1 MKNKLLIT
9 FICLLLI
16 ISGIGLITAT
26 SSSGFNQTAAVAA
39 DGEAAE
45 TDSDA
50 SPGDNDSQAGQSN
63 NQNEARL
70 PDQASLQEIID
81 LALENNYGYSQL
93 QYQLEEAEARKA
105 QLEAGLDWRG
115 DLLTDLEL
123 VNTPEVLKT
132 VYDIAEEDIDDY
144 LGFVNFTVAAS
155 RDIISDPETDF
166 QREALEL
173 DISDSELE
181 LSRKE
186 QELIV
191 EVAGAYYD
199 LKEAKTGQML
209 AERAVEISEKQLE
222 QVQVLYEAEE
232 ATETDLKEVEL
243 EIEEARDGLETA
255 KEMVSLARENLEQT
269 LGEASL
275 DSQQID
281 TLALA
286 AAEEIDLPE
295 KASPWPWD
303 LEASKEI
310 ARDERLDLERL
321 RQAID
326 LIDAEE
332 ARLKD
337 EQSPDFTAS
346 FSYRPAD
353 IDILASVNLDDSGR
367 LITSL
372 TRVESNLPDLPELE
386 DLDDEEVEQ
395 ILEDLLE
402 LVDVSWDDFNDIDLD
417 QNGID
422 LDAPDNQDSIDLG
435 DMDQVQTSSQNNNNL
450 EPMNTSNNS
459 NSNSGSNSS
468 STWQISLGMEYN
480 FYDSGLEEE
489 QLREIEAERKGQ
501 LESLAEAES
510 GIGLEVEAQWQELES
525 AYRELRNSKS
535 NLNLASRRLSDG
547 DHLLETEMIT
557 EYEYNMLELNY
568 YQASADVITAYY
580 HLRQEQAELA
590 LALGLSADW
599 YRGEL
604 GD

>member
-1 MKNKLLIT
+1 MKKKILIT

-16 ISGIGLITAT
+16 ISGISLITAA
-26 SSSGFNQTAAVAA
+26 SSNSLNETAAVAA
-39 DGEAAE
+39 DGEATE

-50 SPGDNDSQAGQSN
+50 NPEDNDSQAGQTN
-63 NQNEARL
+63 DQNEARL
-70 PDQASLQEIID
+70 PDQASLQEIIN
-81 LALENNYGYSQL
+81 LALDNNYGYSQL

-132 VYDIAEEDIDDY
+132 VYDIADEDIDDV

-155 RDIISDPETDF
+155 RDIISDPETEF

-181 LSRKE
+181 LSRTE

-199 LKEAKTGQML
+199 LKKAKTSRIL
-209 AERAVEISEKQLE
+209 AERAAEISEKQLE

-232 ATETDLKEVEL
+232 ATETDLKEVEV

-281 TLALA
+281 TLPLA

-372 TRVESNLPDLPELE
+372 TRVESNLPDLPSLE
-386 DLDDEEVEQ
+386 GLDDEEVEQ

-402 LVDVSWDDFNDIDLD
+402 LVDVSWEYFNDIDLD

-422 LDAPDNQDSIDLG
+422 FDTPDNQDSIDLG
-435 DMDQVQTSSQNNNNL
+435 DMDPVQTSSQNNNL
-450 EPMNTSNNS
+450 EPMSTSNNS

-468 STWQISLGMEYN
+468 STWQISFGMEYN

-510 GIGLEVEAQWQELES
+510 GIGLEVEAQWQDLEA

-547 DHLLETEMIT
+547 EHLLETEMIT

-580 HLRQEQAELA
+580 DLRQEQAELA
-590 LALGLSADW
+590 LALGLSTDW